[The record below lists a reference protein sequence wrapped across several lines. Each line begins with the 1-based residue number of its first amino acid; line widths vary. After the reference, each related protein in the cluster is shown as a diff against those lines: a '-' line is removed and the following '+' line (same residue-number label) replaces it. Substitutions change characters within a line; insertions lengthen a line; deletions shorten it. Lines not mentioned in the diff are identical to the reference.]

1 MSYKSIPVIEVQGL
15 RAAFEEYR
23 YSIPD
28 FIITLAGEGSIKGHA
43 EGHAKGPHD
52 IALNGMV
59 PLTVARY
66 FLRIFLI
73 SRVVSLSMHH

>member
-1 MSYKSIPVIEVQGL
+1 MTAAVKVAGNSDSLDRITGSLNIADLKMSYKSIPVIEIQGL

-43 EGHAKGPHD
+43 EGHAKGPM
-52 IALNGMV
+52 I
-59 PLTVARY
+59 
-66 FLRIFLI
+66 LR
-73 SRVVSLSMHH
+73 